1 MFLSSRRNRHVRLTC
16 ILAAAVSTILACA
29 VTARADASEI
39 VFHWPDFCANQQE
52 DATAWLLYP
61 DQPFTTSSG
70 DASYS
75 TTPCGRYIVDIVVE
89 ATPGGEAEVS
99 AGPHISLTYSNCNAL
114 RESMTVYDL
123 APYPSPWK
131 ATTVASGNFRGKWS
145 FVGGCYLTQVAGSP
159 PFRVDWERA
168 TYSASTGAA
177 FWRVAASAHL
187 ETSSGW
193 RFLPVTISGNSVFLF
208 L

>member
-1 MFLSSRRNRHVRLTC
+1 MLLSHLRNRHVLLTC
-16 ILAAAVSTILACA
+16 ILAAAASTILALA
-29 VTARADASEI
+29 LTARADASEI
-39 VFHWPDFCANQQE
+39 VFHWPDFCANQQA
-52 DATAWLLYP
+52 DADAWLYYP

-99 AGPHISLTYSNCNAL
+99 AGPGISLTYSNCNAL

-131 ATTVASGNFRGKWS
+131 ATTVASGNFRGNWS
-145 FVGGCYLTQVAGSP
+145 FVGGCHLTQVVGSSSLQAL
-159 PFRVDWERA
+159 WERA
-168 TYSASTGAA
+168 SYSTPTSAA
-177 FWRVAASAHL
+177 DWRVAASAYL
-187 ETSSGW
+187 ETGSG
-193 RFLPVTISGNSVFLF
+193 RHALPVTISGNSVFLF
-208 L
+208 H